1 MGRGP
6 AQPSPGKAP
15 GTPGGMKILPTLT
28 AFILLLLLAGTAAW
42 ALTPSDVKVAGE
54 VYAYD
59 ALVPQRTLVALP
71 SGDLTLSLCPAAE
84 VQRLNRLTVGRC
96 IVSPAT
102 IGDGT
107 ALVKSVRPAYRAQV
121 QAAMT
126 RSITYSAVDLRGG
139 LVVQ

>member
-1 MGRGP
+1 
-6 AQPSPGKAP
+6 
-15 GTPGGMKILPTLT
+15 MKLFKTLT
-28 AFILLLLLAGTAAW
+28 AFVLVLLLAGTVTW
-42 ALTPSDVKVAGE
+42 ALTPSGVQVAGE

-59 ALVPQRTLVALP
+59 ALIPKRTLVAFP
-71 SGDLTLSLCPAAE
+71 SGELTITLCPAAK

-96 IVSPAT
+96 IVPPAD

-107 ALVKSVRPAYRAQV
+107 VLVKSVRPAYRAQV

-126 RSITYSAVDLRGG
+126 RSITYSALDLRDG